1 MRSCSNCGTAVA
13 DDARFCPQ
21 CGSPLA
27 AAGVDPDATG
37 ALTAVGVAE
46 TGPQSPV
53 GTGPFAVL
61 LVHRGPNE
69 GTAFELQGDLVGV
82 GRAADQQVF
91 LDDITVSRRHAELQ
105 ATPEGWRIV
114 DLGSLNGTYVN
125 RQPVAEALLASGD
138 EVQIGKY
145 RFRYM
150 SGGVG
155 QG

>member
-1 MRSCSNCGTAVA
+1 MATAGSSRSPREVVSGAEILDAAGTRHYYRGSPAGRRSLADPTRSDFPTDHHDERRKVNAFVQQLRHFGGGRCAILPAV
-13 DDARFCPQ
+13 RQ
-21 CGSPLA
+21 PLA

-53 GTGPFAVL
+53 GAGPFAVL

-91 LDDITVSRRHAELQ
+91 
-105 ATPEGWRIV
+105 
-114 DLGSLNGTYVN
+114 
-125 RQPVAEALLASGD
+125 
-138 EVQIGKY
+138 
-145 RFRYM
+145 
-150 SGGVG
+150 
-155 QG
+155 